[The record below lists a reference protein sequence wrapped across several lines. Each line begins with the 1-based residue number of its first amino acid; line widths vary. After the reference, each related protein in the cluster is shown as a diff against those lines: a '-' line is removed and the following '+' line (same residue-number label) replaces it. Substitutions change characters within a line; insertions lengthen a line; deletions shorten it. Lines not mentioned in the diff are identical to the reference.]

1 MKRTIVIYGLSLAAL
16 IALLKII
23 EYRLFVHDFSFEVY
37 AGVIAILFTAL
48 GIWAGLRLTRKKV
61 VIIGPEFQLDANAVA
76 RLGISKR
83 QQEVLNLMSKGMSN
97 QEIADTLFV
106 SVNTIKTHSS
116 NLFQKLDVSR
126 RAQAVKR
133 AKELRLIP

>member
-1 MKRTIVIYGLSLAAL
+1 LKRTIVIYGLSLAAL